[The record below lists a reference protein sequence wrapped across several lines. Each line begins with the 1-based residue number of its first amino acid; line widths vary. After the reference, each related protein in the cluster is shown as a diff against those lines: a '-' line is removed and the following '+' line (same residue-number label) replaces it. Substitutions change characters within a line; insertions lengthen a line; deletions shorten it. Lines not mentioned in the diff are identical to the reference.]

1 MAERRVD
8 GRRRSTSLRRLLAI
22 LLGVIGLLVGALLI
36 VASRQIGGS
45 AAQTRA
51 ENRSASSFLLADS
64 LRQSSNDL
72 TNMVRLYVATGRPR
86 YRAYYQQ
93 ILAIR
98 AGTSPRPHKYDSSFW
113 DRVLASGEGSVRYG
127 PLQSLIAQM
136 RAAHF
141 APVEFRALQAAL
153 DASNNLAGLER
164 SVMTAAARIAR
175 RDRGA
180 GYPAA
185 VAPLY
190 QRLVDHSYLVQKGV
204 IMAAV
209 QRFIALVDARTS
221 RDVQRAQ
228 AHNRNL
234 VGIEIAILVAI
245 VLAGIAAMA
254 ILTRLVLRPLDR
266 LIRATRRVAAGD
278 YSERVDVRAVS
289 ELERVAGA
297 FNSMAAAIEADVAA
311 RKRAEGEAVAA
322 RSVAEH
328 ATRAKSTFLAAM
340 SHEIR
345 TPMIGVTGMLEVLA
359 RTHLTPQQRQMVST
373 AENSA
378 ASLLQIIGD
387 ILDFSKIE
395 ADKLEL
401 SPTTFSLET
410 VVRAAA
416 ETFVHTASAKGL
428 LLTWSVDDTLAPA
441 QVGDPLRV
449 RQIVSNLISNAVKFT
464 EVGGIEVTVGV
475 LESSA
480 QEQTVEVT
488 VSDTGIGISPD
499 QQSGLFAEFTQADA
513 ETQSR
518 YGGSGLGLVI
528 CQRLAALMGGDITL
542 ESTLGTGTTMRLVA
556 PLRVG
561 NPDELRPD
569 LESAS
574 TAPTSR
580 PRSSREEAEREG
592 SLLLLAEDH
601 PTNRTVLSLQLA
613 LIGFHLDLAEDG
625 QEAYEQWLTGRYGL
639 LLTDLNM
646 PRLDGYELARR
657 IRAREHETGAVRT
670 PIIALSAN
678 VMQGEPNK
686 CLDAGMD
693 DFAAKPTTIPTLA
706 GRLARWL
713 PHLTWAS
720 EEPERGELLA
730 PATASRSGWNDGLV
744 DAAALD
750 ALTGGDAELAA
761 SLVQDYLEVTRA
773 DLQALCAA
781 LDARDMDDARRQ
793 AHRIKGAARTVGA
806 HEIARLADQI
816 EAATATR
823 GAETPDDWA
832 ALDALAAQIT
842 RDLGHVRS
850 LRDGAEPVHADSH
863 RGSASSLAA
872 LVDTALVPDL

>member
-1 MAERRVD
+1 MGARLDGARADRGRLVMAENAVGR
-8 GRRRSTSLRRLLAI
+8 RRRSTSLRRLLAI
-22 LLGVIGLLVGALLI
+22 LLGVIGLLVVALLI
-36 VASRQIGGS
+36 VASRQVSGS
-45 AAQTRA
+45 AAQARA

-72 TNMVRLYVATGRPR
+72 TNMVRLYVATGRSR

-98 AGTSPRPHKYDSSFW
+98 DGSAPRPRNYDSSFW
-113 DRVLASGEGSVRYG
+113 DRVLASGGGSVRYG
-127 PLQSLIAQM
+127 PALSLMAQM

-141 APVEFRALQAAL
+141 APDEFRALQAAL
-153 DASNNLAGLER
+153 SASNNLARLER
-164 SVMTAAARIAR
+164 SVMAAAARIAR
-175 RDRGA
+175 RDRRA
-180 GYPAA
+180 DYPAA

-190 QRLVDHSYLVQKGV
+190 QHLVDHPYLVQKGV
-204 IMAAV
+204 IMAAI
-209 QRFIALVDARTS
+209 QRFIALVDARTL

-228 AHNRNL
+228 ANNRHL
-234 VGIEIAILVAI
+234 VSIEIAILVAI

-254 ILTRLVLRPLDR
+254 VLTRVVLRPLDR
-266 LIRATRRVAAGD
+266 LIGATRRVAAGG
-278 YSERVDVRAVS
+278 YSERVDVRAVA
-289 ELERVAGA
+289 ELERVADA

-311 RKRAEGEAVAA
+311 REHAEREAVAA

-328 ATRAKSTFLAAM
+328 ASRAKSTFLAAM

-373 AENSA
+373 AESSA

-401 SPTTFSLET
+401 APTTFSLET

-428 LLTWSVDDTLAPA
+428 LLTWSLDDALAPA

-449 RQIVSNLISNAVKFT
+449 RQIISNLVSNAVKFT
-464 EVGGIEVTVGV
+464 EVGGIEVIVGV
-475 LESSA
+475 LDSSPEA
-480 QEQTVEVT
+480 QTVEVA
-488 VSDTGIGISPD
+488 VSDTGIGISAE

-513 ETQSR
+513 ETQTR
-518 YGGSGLGLVI
+518 YGGTGLGLVI
-528 CQRLAALMGGDITL
+528 CKRLAALMGGDITL
-542 ESTLGTGTTMRLVA
+542 QSTPGTGTTMRLVV
-556 PLRVG
+556 PMSIG
-561 NPDELRPD
+561 NPDQLHPD
-569 LESAS
+569 PESAS
-574 TAPTSR
+574 IVPATSR
-580 PRSSREEAEREG
+580 PMPSREQAERER
-592 SLLLLAEDH
+592 SLVLLAEDH

-613 LIGFHLDLAEDG
+613 LIGFQVDLAQDG
-625 QEAYEQWLTGRYGL
+625 QEAYEHWLTGRYAL

-646 PRLDGYELARR
+646 PRLDGYDLARR
-657 IRAREHETGAVRT
+657 IRVREGETKAART

-686 CLDAGMD
+686 CLAAGMD

-706 GRLARWL
+706 ARLARWL
-713 PHLTWAS
+713 PHLNWTSDGPDAA
-720 EEPERGELLA
+720 EQLA
-730 PATASRSGWNDGLV
+730 PATVSRAQGADGLI

-761 SLVQDYLEVTRA
+761 SLIDDYLEVTRA
-773 DLQALCAA
+773 DLHALRAA
-781 LDARDMDDARRQ
+781 LDARDTDNARRQ
-793 AHRIKGAARTVGA
+793 AHRIKGAARMIGA
-806 HEIARLADQI
+806 HGTARLAEQI

-823 GAETPDDWA
+823 GAPPADDWD
-832 ALDALAAQIT
+832 ALDQLAAQIT
-842 RDLGHVRS
+842 SDLGHIR
-850 LRDGAEPVHADSH
+850 APA
-863 RGSASSLAA
+863 
-872 LVDTALVPDL
+872 

>member
-1 MAERRVD
+1 MAENGVD

-36 VASRQIGGS
+36 VASRQVSGS

-98 AGTSPRPHKYDSSFW
+98 AGTSPRPLNYDSSFW

-127 PLQSLIAQM
+127 PAQSLIAQM

-153 DASNNLAGLER
+153 DASNHLARLER

-180 GYPAA
+180 DYPAA

-190 QRLVDHSYLVQKGV
+190 QRLVDHAYLVQKGV

-221 RDVQRAQ
+221 RDVQQAQ

-234 VGIEIAILVAI
+234 VRIEIAILVAI

-328 ATRAKSTFLAAM
+328 ASRAKSTFLAAM

-373 AENSA
+373 AEGSA

-480 QEQTVEVT
+480 HEQTVEVT
-488 VSDTGIGISPD
+488 VSDTGIGISPE

-556 PLRVG
+556 PLPVG
-561 NPDELRPD
+561 NPDELRAD
-569 LESAS
+569 LESAA
-574 TAPTSR
+574 TAPATSR
-580 PRSSREEAEREG
+580 PMPSREQAERER

-601 PTNRTVLSLQLA
+601 PTNRTVLRQQLT
-613 LIGFHLDLAEDG
+613 LIGFHVDLAEDG
-625 QEAYEQWLTGRYGL
+625 QEAYEHWLTGRYGL

-646 PRLDGYELARR
+646 PRLDGYELARQ
-657 IRAREHETGAVRT
+657 IRAREHETGAART

-678 VMQGEPNK
+678 VMQGEPDK
-686 CLDAGMD
+686 CLAAGMD

-720 EEPERGELLA
+720 EEPERAELLA
-730 PATASRSGWNDGLV
+730 PATASRFGWTDGLV

-761 SLVQDYLEVTRA
+761 SLVQDYLEVTRS

-781 LDARDMDDARRQ
+781 LDARDMDDACRQ

-816 EAATATR
+816 EAATATG
-823 GAETPDDWA
+823 GAETPEDWD
-832 ALDALAAQIT
+832 ALDALADQIT
-842 RDLGHVRS
+842 RDLGPAIGSPH
-850 LRDGAEPVHADSH
+850 DGAYGTTLATTLTMPS
-863 RGSASSLAA
+863 SAESDLGK
-872 LVDTALVPDL
+872 LVT

>member
-1 MAERRVD
+1 MAENAVD

-22 LLGVIGLLVGALLI
+22 LLSVIGLLVVALLI
-36 VASRQIGGS
+36 VASRQVSGS

-72 TNMVRLYVATGRPR
+72 TNMVRLYVATGRSR

-98 AGTSPRPHKYDSSFW
+98 DGSSPRPRDYDSSFW
-113 DRVLASGEGSVRYG
+113 DRVLANGEGSVRYG
-127 PLQSLIAQM
+127 PALSLIAQM
-136 RAAHF
+136 RAAQF
-141 APVEFRALQAAL
+141 APDEFRALRAAL
-153 DASNNLAGLER
+153 NASNNLARLER
-164 SVMTAAARIAR
+164 SVMAAAARIAR
-175 RDRGA
+175 RDRRA
-180 GYPAA
+180 RYPAA

-190 QRLVDHSYLVQKGV
+190 QHLVDHPYLVQKGV
-204 IMAAV
+204 IMAAIR
-209 QRFIALVDARTS
+209 RFIALVDARTQ

-228 AHNRNL
+228 ANNRHL
-234 VGIEIAILVAI
+234 VSIEIAILVAI

-254 ILTRLVLRPLDR
+254 VLTRAVLRPLDR
-266 LIRATRRVAAGD
+266 LIRATRRVAAGG
-278 YSERVDVRAVS
+278 YGERVEVRAVS

-311 RKRAEGEAVAA
+311 REHAESEAVAA
-322 RSVAEH
+322 RSIAEH
-328 ATRAKSTFLAAM
+328 ASRAKSTFLAAM

-373 AENSA
+373 AESSA

-428 LLTWSVDDTLAPA
+428 LLTWSVDDALAAA
-441 QVGDPLRV
+441 QVGDPMRV

-464 EVGGIEVTVGV
+464 EVGGIEVAVAV
-475 LESSA
+475 LESSPQA
-480 QEQTVEVT
+480 QTVEVAVT
-488 VSDTGIGISPD
+488 DTGIGITPE
-499 QQSGLFAEFTQADA
+499 QQSGLFAEFTQAGV
-513 ETQSR
+513 ETQTR
-518 YGGSGLGLVI
+518 YGGTGLGLVI
-528 CQRLAALMGGDITL
+528 CKRLAALMGGDITL
-542 ESTLGTGTTMRLVA
+542 QSTPGTGTTMRLVA
-556 PLRVG
+556 PLPVG
-561 NPDELRPD
+561 NPDELRTD
-569 LESAS
+569 REGAS
-574 TAPTSR
+574 IVRATSR
-580 PRSSREEAEREG
+580 PMPSRQQAEQER

-613 LIGFHLDLAEDG
+613 LIGFQVDLAEDG
-625 QEAYEQWLTGRYGL
+625 QEAYERWLTGRYGL

-646 PRLDGYELARR
+646 PRLDGYDLARR
-657 IRAREHETGAVRT
+657 IRARERETGAART

-678 VMQGEPNK
+678 VMQGEPSK
-686 CLDAGMD
+686 CLSVGMD

-713 PHLTWAS
+713 PHLKWTS
-720 EEPERGELLA
+720 EVTDGPELLV
-730 PATASRSGWNDGLV
+730 PATASGAQWPDGLV
-744 DAAALD
+744 DAVALD

-761 SLVQDYLEVTRA
+761 NFVQDYLEVTRA
-773 DLQALCAA
+773 DLDALRAA
-781 LDARDMDDARRQ
+781 LNAHDTANTRRQ
-793 AHRIKGAARTVGA
+793 AHRIKGAARMVGM
-806 HEIARLADQI
+806 HGIARLAEQI
-816 EAATATR
+816 EAATAARSTQP
-823 GAETPDDWA
+823 ADDWP
-832 ALDALAAQIT
+832 ALDRLAEQIM
-842 RDLGHVRS
+842 RDLDQVR
-850 LRDGAEPVHADSH
+850 
-863 RGSASSLAA
+863 
-872 LVDTALVPDL
+872 VPA